1 MSHMPRF
8 AVVAMLVAA
17 CGGGGSSSGS
27 ADDGTYAIVDVN
39 IVDVELGVTVRGQT
53 VVVAGDRIER
63 IGDSAEVEVPGGAD
77 TIDGQGRYLMP
88 GLVDA
93 HVHFFDAPVF
103 GRTMLANGV
112 LLVRDMA
119 MPTDEVVELRDE
131 LDSGALLGP
140 EMRATGLVLD
150 GDPPFFPELSLAVDT
165 VEEGRAAVRQQA
177 DAGVD
182 MIKVYTVLDA
192 DVFLAIVDEAETLGL
207 KVVGHVPESISVE
220 DAAVAG
226 LASSEHLFGF
236 DKLVGTL
243 LGEPLDLSYRGI
255 GADAGYLLRL
265 DEVDRAEM
273 AAVFERLRDSG
284 LTVCPTVVTFQVGA
298 RLNAIR
304 AGDFAGN
311 EYISQTVLDIW
322 ESQWAEQVELPDAIW
337 QNWAEVVQQLNAA
350 GVPLMVGTDLLA
362 PGIIPGFDIH
372 QEMAIWQDT
381 GIAPADVLRSA
392 TIVPARFMGLDDRL
406 GTIAEGKSASMVLV
420 GANPLDDVGNAAA
433 IEAVFLRGQYFDAD
447 DLGVMLAEAREIAAS
462 SRS

>member
-63 IGDSAEVEVPGGAD
+63 IGDSAEVEVPGGAE

-182 MIKVYTVLDA
+182 MIKVYTVLDT

-273 AAVFERLRDSG
+273 AAVFKRLRDSG

>member
-1 MSHMPRF
+1 MSHLPRF

-63 IGDSAEVEVPGGAD
+63 IGDSAELEVPGGAD

-207 KVVGHVPESISVE
+207 NGQYRDPGVSGRCRERLLDRCQAPPTVRRLGAINSSTCVIVVSVGHRCPGS
-220 DAAVAG
+220 AA
-226 LASSEHLFGF
+226 
-236 DKLVGTL
+236 
-243 LGEPLDLSYRGI
+243 
-255 GADAGYLLRL
+255 
-265 DEVDRAEM
+265 
-273 AAVFERLRDSG
+273 
-284 LTVCPTVVTFQVGA
+284 Q
-298 RLNAIR
+298 
-304 AGDFAGN
+304 
-311 EYISQTVLDIW
+311 
-322 ESQWAEQVELPDAIW
+322 
-337 QNWAEVVQQLNAA
+337 
-350 GVPLMVGTDLLA
+350 
-362 PGIIPGFDIH
+362 
-372 QEMAIWQDT
+372 
-381 GIAPADVLRSA
+381 RS
-392 TIVPARFMGLDDRL
+392 R
-406 GTIAEGKSASMVLV
+406 
-420 GANPLDDVGNAAA
+420 
-433 IEAVFLRGQYFDAD
+433 
-447 DLGVMLAEAREIAAS
+447 
-462 SRS
+462 